1 MATYEYTGFASSPT
15 NTKCTFDNTVIMS
28 MENFPTPENN
38 TIFDCGHKDGTA
50 LDAIMLSLWE
60 RIIDGR
66 QSLWL
71 EAEKVTPATLRK
83 ASVKTT
89 VRGFIV
95 GAERHY
101 RDTVLEVAYLQKTYH
116 EPNDPEGTY
125 RPTFIRM
132 THFEAQKNCPGLML
146 LPDTYSETRSVD
158 TEVEDY
164 TGSCLALDVV
174 SVYVFPSSTYSFK
187 NFFKSREF
195 ENREL
200 VMKYHEIR
208 NITGAMSH
216 LFNACRIHGMEVQN
230 RQAECF
236 HAKSRYEA
244 AKGDLQECKRRTRG
258 TRVN

>member
-1 MATYEYTGFASSPT
+1 MATYKYTGFAFSLI
-15 NTKCTFDNTVIMS
+15 NIECTFDNIVIMS
-28 MENFPTPENN
+28 METFPTPENN
-38 TIFDCGHKDGTA
+38 TVFDCGHQDGTA
-50 LDAIMLSLWE
+50 LDDIMLLLWGK
-60 RIIDGR
+60 IIDGQ

-71 EAEKVTPATLRK
+71 EAEGVIPATLRK

-101 RDTVLEVAYLQKTYH
+101 RDMVLEVAYLQKTYH

-158 TEVEDY
+158 TDEEDY
-164 TGSCLALDVV
+164 KGRCLALDVV
-174 SVYVFPSSTYSFK
+174 SVYDFPSSTYSFK

-200 VMKYHEIR
+200 AMRYHEIL

-216 LFNACRIHGMEVQN
+216 LFKPCLFYETKVQDL
-230 RQAECF
+230 QAKYF
-236 HAKSRYEA
+236 RAKGRYEA
-244 AKGDLQECKRRTRG
+244 AKGDLEACKRRTRG
-258 TRVN
+258 TRV